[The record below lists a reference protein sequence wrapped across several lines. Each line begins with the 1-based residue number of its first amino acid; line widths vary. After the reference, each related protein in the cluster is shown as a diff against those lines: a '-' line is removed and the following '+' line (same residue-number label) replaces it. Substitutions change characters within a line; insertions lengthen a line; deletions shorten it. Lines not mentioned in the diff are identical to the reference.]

1 MDEQTL
7 YGVKACLAFLEHRPH
22 DLLRLYHAPHMRRQL
37 KEILPWAAA
46 RRIPYREL
54 DEEGLRKVAK
64 SIHHEGLVAVTKPL
78 RYRAFQPPNAPPE
91 VPGAE
96 PGPALYVAL
105 DGVENPHNLG
115 AILRTC
121 AFFGVRGL
129 LAGGETPEAKV
140 NSAVARVAEG
150 GAEHVP
156 LHGVENLETALDALR
171 HAGWLVIGLETD
183 GEQSLSSVLSTSGAA
198 MGNRVIAPPPL
209 ALVLGREREGLL
221 PPVRNACTTI
231 CALEGAGA
239 PNSLNVSVAAGV
251 ALALVSG
258 MAGAAGSGEGPP
270 RRESSRPARPRKSQ
284 RKGPRG
290 IEPPG

>member
-22 DLLRLYHAPHMRRQL
+22 DLIRLYHAPHMRQQL

-64 SIHHEGLVAVTKPL
+64 STHHEGLVAVTKAL
-78 RYRAFQPPNAPPE
+78 RYRAFQPPHAPGTPGTE
-91 VPGAE
+91 FGAE
-96 PGPALYVAL
+96 TGPALYVAL

-129 LAGGETPEAKV
+129 LAGGEAPEAKV

-156 LHGVENLETALDALR
+156 LHGVENLETALHALR
-171 HAGWLVIGLETD
+171 NSGWLVIGLETD
-183 GEQSLSSVLSTSGAA
+183 GEQSLSSLLSNNRAA
-198 MGNRVIAPPPL
+198 RGNRTTAAPPL
-209 ALVLGREREGLL
+209 ALVLGREREGLSV
-221 PPVRNACTTI
+221 PVRNACTSI
-231 CALEGAGA
+231 CALEGAGRMD
-239 PNSLNVSVAAGV
+239 SLNVSVAAGV

-258 MAGAAGSGEGPP
+258 IASVAGGGSGRGEPPP
-270 RRESSRPARPRKSQ
+270 RRKSSRPGRARKFQ
-284 RKGPRG
+284 R
-290 IEPPG
+290 

>member
-22 DLLRLYHAPHMRRQL
+22 DLIRLYHAPHMRQQL

-64 SIHHEGLVAVTKPL
+64 STHHEGLVAVTKAL
-78 RYRAFQPPNAPPE
+78 RYRAFQPPHAPGA
-91 VPGAE
+91 PGAE
-96 PGPALYVAL
+96 SGAESGAETGAAPYVAL
-105 DGVENPHNLG
+105 DGVENPYNLG

-129 LAGGETPEAKV
+129 LAGGEAPEAKV

-156 LHGVENLETALDALR
+156 LHGVENLETALHALR
-171 HAGWLVIGLETD
+171 NSGWLVIGLETD
-183 GEQSLSSVLSTSGAA
+183 GEQSLSSLLSNNRAA
-198 MGNRVIAPPPL
+198 RGNRTTAAPPL
-209 ALVLGREREGLL
+209 ALVLGREREGLSV
-221 PPVRNACTTI
+221 PVRNACTSI
-231 CALEGAGA
+231 CALEGAGRMD
-239 PNSLNVSVAAGV
+239 SLNVSVAAGV

-258 MAGAAGSGEGPP
+258 IASVAGNGETPP
-270 RRESSRPARPRKSQ
+270 HRRESLRQGRPRKFQ
-284 RKGPRG
+284 R
-290 IEPPG
+290 